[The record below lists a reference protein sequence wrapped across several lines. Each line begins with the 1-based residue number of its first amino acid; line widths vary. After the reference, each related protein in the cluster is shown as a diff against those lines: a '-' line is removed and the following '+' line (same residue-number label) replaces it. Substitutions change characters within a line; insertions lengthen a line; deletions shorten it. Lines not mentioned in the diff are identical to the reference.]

1 MLNKGDVPYEVKMT
15 EYGGHA
21 RHMVKGSREQ
31 GIAALEPAACSGV
44 LVIGGDGTV
53 CEVKLVCMSWLLRL
67 LCRPLVCMVRGSA
80 ELRHFGVRWC
90 VLCHSA
96 RDKAHQGPMP
106 ELTFSLGNTT
116 GAERAL

>member
-1 MLNKGDVPYEVKMT
+1 MT

-80 ELRHFGVRWC
+80 ELRHLGVRC
-90 VLCHSA
+90 CGMLLCSAVACCSAQHSMVRCHSIVTWSDA
-96 RDKAHQGPMP
+96 A
-106 ELTFSLGNTT
+106 
-116 GAERAL
+116 A

>member
-53 CEVKLVCMSWLLRL
+53 CEVKLVCT
-67 LCRPLVCMVRGSA
+67 LC
-80 ELRHFGVRWC
+80 
-90 VLCHSA
+90 
-96 RDKAHQGPMP
+96 
-106 ELTFSLGNTT
+106 
-116 GAERAL
+116 